1 MKIINKEEFKI
12 LKDEKND
19 IAGFANYMSQNH
31 SIFKEDNVI
40 VDVLKKG
47 DLELEELLMFLE
59 ISNIHRAE
67 KKSFVIVNDAINIDQ
82 VPEELIVVPTLLEA
96 TDIIKMEELE
106 RELGF

>member
-1 MKIINKEEFKI
+1 MKIIEKDNYKI

>member
-1 MKIINKEEFKI
+1 MKIIEKDNYKI

-31 SIFKEDNVI
+31 SKFKNDNVI

-47 DLELEELLMFLE
+47 DLQLEELLMFLE
-59 ISNIHRAE
+59 ISNVHRE
-67 KKSFVIVNDAINIDQ
+67 NKKSFVIANDAINIDQ
-82 VPEELIVVPTLLEA
+82 VPEELIVVPTMLEA